1 MVGDDASK
9 LRSYLELSYPME
21 NGIVKNWDDMEH
33 LWNYTFYDK
42 LKIDPTESK
51 IVLTEPPLNPVANRK
66 RLVEEMF
73 ERYNFDSCYVGMLN
87 LICLI
92 LILDLIFFFFFKRYT
107 SIFNFICSWFDDRY
121 CNGYW

>member
-1 MVGDDASK
+1 MQ
-9 LRSYLELSYPME
+9 
-21 NGIVKNWDDMEH
+21 H

-73 ERYNFDSCYVGMLN
+73 ERYKFNSCYVGIQAFLTLYAQGLMTGIVMDIGDGVTH
-87 LICLI
+87 ICPGEKLKF
-92 LILDLIFFFFFKRYT
+92 LLFK
-107 SIFNFICSWFDDRY
+107 IQHNNFA
-121 CNGYW
+121 

>member
-42 LKIDPTESK
+42 LKIDPKESK

-73 ERYNFDSCYVGMLN
+73 EHYNFNSCHVG
-87 LICLI
+87 
-92 LILDLIFFFFFKRYT
+92 
-107 SIFNFICSWFDDRY
+107 
-121 CNGYW
+121 